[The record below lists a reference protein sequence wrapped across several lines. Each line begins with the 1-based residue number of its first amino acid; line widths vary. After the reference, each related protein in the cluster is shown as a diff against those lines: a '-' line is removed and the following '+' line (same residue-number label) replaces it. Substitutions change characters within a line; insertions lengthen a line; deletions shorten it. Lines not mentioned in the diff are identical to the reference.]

1 MKNSKRGLLTGK
13 SYIVANAIIRAK
25 EVEDRVI
32 VDQKDVDNLEFM
44 VLNRFDYMGITAKF
58 NDDLKDNIFAGEILR
73 VTNAEETLY
82 MLIPGVDINE
92 FTNDYREN
100 ISMADLTHA
109 FKALDNNDSL
119 LRNPEE
125 VQILKAKEAI
135 LKEFCS
141 QENIQPV
148 KEKPKQYTYISEK

>member
-1 MKNSKRGLLTGK
+1 MKSSKRGLLTGK

-44 VLNRFDYMGITAKF
+44 VLNRLDYMGITAKF
-58 NDDLKDNIFAGEILR
+58 NDDLKDKIFAGEILR
-73 VTNAEETLY
+73 VTDSEETFY

-92 FTNDYREN
+92 FTNEYREN
-100 ISMADLTHA
+100 ISMIDLTLA
-109 FKALDNNDSL
+109 FKALDNNDNL

-125 VQILKAKEAI
+125 VQMLKAKEEI

-148 KEKPKQYTYISEK
+148 KEKPKQYTRVSEK